1 MKKSIFLFLA
11 AFTFTTAAFSQSEKY
26 IAAMQKNLQL
36 FDSAKTAEDYTKMAN
51 TFERIGDAEKTQWS
65 PYYYAALSLSSSGW
79 LPQVADKDANAEK
92 MLALCTKAETL
103 APDNIAKSEIE
114 TVRNMAAT
122 QQMMVNP
129 QTRWATYGK
138 AAGEALQKAMALNA
152 NNPRVYYLQGMSMMG
167 TPVQFGGGKDKA
179 IPLFEKAIEL
189 YKATKPATLYPGW
202 GHKQAEEALAQC
214 KQ

>member
-1 MKKSIFLFLA
+1 
-11 AFTFTTAAFSQSEKY
+11 
-26 IAAMQKNLQL
+26 MQKKCLL
-36 FDSAKTAEDYTKMAN
+36 FVLRQK
-51 TFERIGDAEKTQWS
+51 
-65 PYYYAALSLSSSGW
+65 L
-79 LPQVADKDANAEK
+79 
-92 MLALCTKAETL
+92 L

-129 QTRWATYGK
+129 QARWGTYGK
-138 AAGEALQKAMALNA
+138 AAGDALQKAMKLNA

-189 YKATKPATLYPGW
+189 YKDGKTSNTLSWLGT
-202 GHKQAEEALAQC
+202 
-214 KQ
+214 